1 MDNLYIVIPAYNE
14 KENVEQV
21 VEEWYSIVEQTGEGS
36 QLVVIDDGSK
46 DNTYEILC
54 RMAEIR
60 PMLKPL
66 TKQNGGHGETVL
78 CGYRYALAHNAD
90 YVFQTDADGQ
100 TDAAEFD
107 AFWKLRKKYDVI
119 CGYRTIRG
127 DGRARA
133 FVEKVV
139 CLLLRVYFG
148 VKVPDANAPFRLMK
162 ADVLKKYIGKLPENY
177 TLPNVM
183 LTAYFAYY
191 GERLCFREISFKPRQ
206 GGTNSINIKKVIKIG
221 WNALGDFRRFKKDIS

>member
-21 VEEWYSIVEQTGEGS
+21 VEEWYSIVEQAGEGS

-54 RMAEIR
+54 GMAEIR

-162 ADVLKKYIGKLPENY
+162 ADVLKKYIAKLPENY